1 MTEVRRAHAAAPVR
15 LDLAGGWTDVPPFAS
30 REGGAVVAAAIS
42 LHVHVNVLPGGDS
55 IHLIADDLEAR
66 LELAPGGAR
75 HGPIRLPL
83 LEAGVRLLPVGSC
96 TVVTRSDA
104 PRGSGLGT
112 SGSLGVAI
120 VSALMHARGESAGPL
135 DVAAR
140 AWQLEAV
147 EAGHPGGKQDQYMA
161 ALGGFQALSFGAD
174 DVQAEPIAVDA
185 GLAETL
191 RTGLVLCYTGV
202 SRVSGETITRV
213 MQAYEQGRPEVTRAL
228 FGLRDCAGRMREA
241 IAAADTQQMGRVLDE
256 NWRHQQALDA
266 GMCTPLMAR
275 LEAAARAAGAI
286 GAKAAGAGAGGSMF
300 FLAPGRARAVSA
312 ALRAE
317 GGTVIPFSWERQGV
331 QRW

>member
-15 LDLAGGWTDVPPFAS
+15 LDFAGGWTDVAPFAT

-42 LHVHVNVLPGGDS
+42 LRVHVNVLPGGDS

-66 LELAPGGAR
+66 LELGPRGAK
-75 HGPIRLPL
+75 HGAMRLPL
-83 LEAGVRLLPVGSC
+83 LEHGVRLLPVGNA

-120 VSALMHARGESAGPL
+120 VAALLHARGESAGPL
-135 DVAAR
+135 ELAER
-140 AWQLEAV
+140 AWRLEAV

-161 ALGGFQALSFGAD
+161 ALGGFQSLAFEGDEVRAD
-174 DVQAEPIAVDA
+174 PIAVDTGFAELLRA
-185 GLAETL
+185 GI
-191 RTGLVLCYTGV
+191 VLCYTGV
-202 SRVSGETITRV
+202 SRVSGETISRV
-213 MQAYEQGRPEVTRAL
+213 MQAYEQGDPGVTGAL
-228 FGLRDCAGRMREA
+228 AGLRECAVRMREA
-241 IAAADTQQMGRVLDE
+241 IMAADAAQVGRVLDD
-256 NWRHQQALDA
+256 NWRHQQGLDG

-275 LEAAARAAGAI
+275 LEAAARSAGAI

-300 FLAPGRARAVSA
+300 FLAPGRARAVAA

-317 GGTVIPFSWERQGV
+317 GGTVIPFSWEREGV
-331 QRW
+331 LRW